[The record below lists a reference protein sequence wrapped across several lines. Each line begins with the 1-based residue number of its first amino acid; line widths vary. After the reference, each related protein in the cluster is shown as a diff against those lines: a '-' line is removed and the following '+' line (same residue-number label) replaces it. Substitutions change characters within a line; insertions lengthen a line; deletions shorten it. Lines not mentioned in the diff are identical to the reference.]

1 VNFCVRVG
9 ILLAAPHLCS
19 VAATAGDLAHGL
31 WVWKSQDVLAAP
43 AAPRALLKFCESEG
57 INEVYVSEVY
67 VSVATD
73 PRTFAISNEQQTARL
88 IALLHR
94 SNIRVEAL
102 LSSVDA
108 DEPGKH
114 RDKLLGRVR
123 GVVEFNRQHPKE
135 RFDAVHLDVEPHQ
148 RPENKGPGNLR
159 FLPDLVNTYRAV
171 TALAAPAGMAVDADI
186 PNKYLKGE
194 IGERRLLLS
203 SVPRLTLMLYE
214 ISSPSDG
221 ESVAQKAQKLQKA
234 SENSIEMAYQGLG
247 NHDLAKISVALR
259 TPDYGSLLDGMFKT
273 LDQTLGGNPHYAGWA
288 RHSYNDALFET
299 R

>member
-1 VNFCVRVG
+1 VNFYVRVG
-9 ILLAAPHLCS
+9 ILLAAFPFCS
-19 VAATAGDLAHGL
+19 VAATPGDLTHGL

-57 INEVYVSEVY
+57 INEVYI
-67 VSVATD
+67 SVATD
-73 PRTFAISNEQQTARL
+73 PRAFAISNQQQIARL
-88 IALLHR
+88 ISLLHR

-114 RDKLLGRVR
+114 REKLLRRVR

-148 RPENKGPGNLR
+148 RPENKGPDNLR

-171 TALAAPAGMAVDADI
+171 AALAGPAGMTVDADI

-194 IGERRLLLS
+194 IGERRMLLS

-221 ESVAQKAQKLQKA
+221 ASVAQKTEKLQKA
-234 SENSIEMAYQGLG
+234 SEKSIEMAYQGLG

-259 TPDYGSLLDGMFKT
+259 TPDYGSLLDPMFKT

-288 RHSYNDALFET
+288 RHSYNDTL
-299 R
+299 

>member
-9 ILLAAPHLCS
+9 ILLAAVQLCL

-57 INEVYVSEVY
+57 INEVYVS
-67 VSVATD
+67 VATD
-73 PRTFAISNEQQTARL
+73 RTFAISNQQQTARL

-171 TALAAPAGMAVDADI
+171 VALTRPAGMAVDVDI

-194 IGERRLLLS
+194 IGERRMLLS

-214 ISSPSDG
+214 ISNPKDG
-221 ESVAQKAQKLQKA
+221 ASVAQKAEKLQKA
-234 SENSIEMAYQGLG
+234 SLKSIEMAYQGLG

-259 TPDYGSLLDGMFKT
+259 TPDYGSLLDAMFKT
-273 LDQTLGGNPHYAGWA
+273 LDQTLGGNPHYTGWA
-288 RHSYNDALFET
+288 RHSYNDALLQT

>member
-1 VNFCVRVG
+1 VNFGVRVG
-9 ILLAAPHLCS
+9 ILLAAVYLCS

-57 INEVYVSEVY
+57 INEVYVS
-67 VSVATD
+67 VATD
-73 PRTFAISNEQQTARL
+73 NRTFAISNQQQTARL

-108 DEPGKH
+108 DQPGKH

-171 TALAAPAGMAVDADI
+171 AALAGKEGMAVDADI

-194 IGERRLLLS
+194 IGERRMLLS
-203 SVPRLTLMLYE
+203 S
-214 ISSPSDG
+214 
-221 ESVAQKAQKLQKA
+221 
-234 SENSIEMAYQGLG
+234 YQGLG
-247 NHDLAKISVALR
+247 NRDLAKISVALR
-259 TPDYGSLLDGMFKT
+259 TPDYGPLLRGMFQT
-273 LDQTLGGNPHYAGWA
+273 LDQTLAGNPHYAGWA
-288 RHSYNDALFET
+288 RHSYNDTL
-299 R
+299 

>member
-1 VNFCVRVG
+1 MNFCVRVG
-9 ILLAAPHLCS
+9 ILLAAVQLCL

-57 INEVYVSEVY
+57 INEVYVS
-67 VSVATD
+67 VATD
-73 PRTFAISNEQQTARL
+73 RTFAISNQQQTARL

-171 TALAAPAGMAVDADI
+171 VALTRPAGMAVDVDI
-186 PNKYLKGE
+186 PNK
-194 IGERRLLLS
+194 ISQRRN
-203 SVPRLTLMLYE
+203 R
-214 ISSPSDG
+214 
-221 ESVAQKAQKLQKA
+221 
-234 SENSIEMAYQGLG
+234 
-247 NHDLAKISVALR
+247 
-259 TPDYGSLLDGMFKT
+259 
-273 LDQTLGGNPHYAGWA
+273 
-288 RHSYNDALFET
+288 
-299 R
+299 

>member
-9 ILLAAPHLCS
+9 ILLAAVQLCL

-57 INEVYVSEVY
+57 INEVYVS
-67 VSVATD
+67 VATD
-73 PRTFAISNEQQTARL
+73 RTFAISNQQQTARL

-171 TALAAPAGMAVDADI
+171 VALTRPAGMAVDVDI

-194 IGERRLLLS
+194 IGERRMLLS

-214 ISSPSDG
+214 ISNPKDG
-221 ESVAQKAQKLQKA
+221 ASVAQKTEKLQKA
-234 SENSIEMAYQGLG
+234 SLKSIEMAYQGLG
-247 NHDLAKISVALR
+247 NRDLAKISVALR
-259 TPDYGSLLDGMFKT
+259 TPDYGSLLDGMFQT
-273 LDQTLGGNPHYAGWA
+273 LDQTLSGNPHYAGWA

>member
-9 ILLAAPHLCS
+9 ILLAAVQLCL

-57 INEVYVSEVY
+57 INEVYVS
-67 VSVATD
+67 VATD
-73 PRTFAISNEQQTARL
+73 RTFAISNQQQTARL

-171 TALAAPAGMAVDADI
+171 VALTRPAGMAVDADI

-194 IGERRLLLS
+194 IGERRMLLS

-221 ESVAQKAQKLQKA
+221 ASVAQKTEKLQKA
-234 SENSIEMAYQGLG
+234 SLKSIEMAYQGLG
-247 NHDLAKISVALR
+247 NRDLAKISVALR
-259 TPDYGSLLDGMFKT
+259 TPDYGSLLDAMFKT